1 MTFRVDANTGDPRRG
16 IILVEWDGGSLE
28 LPVDQAGPGQ
38 SPTSGVELFSQG
50 SGPTNQCDIVAASHS
65 CTFKPSTTGAASYS
79 WQAVYER
86 GGVLRNFSGSGDTF
100 TINEG
105 CGGSGATPVGVVA
118 EVVVTLVITDS
129 GGGTVTIITGQGS
142 EPQKFF
148 KFFTCP

>member
-38 SPTSGVELFSQG
+38 SPTTAVQLFSQG
-50 SGPTNQCDIVAASHS
+50 SGPTSQCDIVAASHS

-86 GGVLRNFSGSGDTF
+86 GGVLRNFSGSGETF

-105 CGGSGATPVGVVA
+105 CGGSGATPEGVVA

-148 KFFTCP
+148 KFFTCS